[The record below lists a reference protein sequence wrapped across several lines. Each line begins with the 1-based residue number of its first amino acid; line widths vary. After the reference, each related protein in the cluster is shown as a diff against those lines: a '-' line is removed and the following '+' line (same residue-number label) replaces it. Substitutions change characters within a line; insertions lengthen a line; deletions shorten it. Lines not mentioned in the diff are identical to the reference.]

1 MGDTSV
7 NVLSTP
13 PPTGT
18 TGNTGATAPG
28 TGLATV
34 GDTSL
39 NLLGSVPTGTG
50 IISGTGLTA
59 ALDLPL
65 TSGTVSLGLGLP
77 TGVVNPSAVTPPVV
91 NPPTVTPGVVDP
103 PFVNAPSD
111 AQGFVAPAAS
121 VPSTGT
127 EVQAGAA
134 SATAAIAV
142 GAETAVLASTGF
154 NGLWLLFGAALLLL
168 GLIVMVGSRKIRA
181 AIPA

>member
-1 MGDTSV
+1 VGDTSV
-7 NVLSTP
+7 NVLSTTP
-13 PPTGT
+13 TSTGT
-18 TGNTGATAPG
+18 TDATAPG

-50 IISGTGLTA
+50 IVSGTGLTA

-65 TSGTVSLGLGLP
+65 TSGTVSVGLGLP

-127 EVQAGAA
+127 VVQAGAA